1 MNAEQVSL
9 TDPDISLKLR
19 KRQFNR
25 YLTEYDEQDSQLLSS
40 RIKVTPQVVTAF
52 YELNLLSDREVEEL
66 DAKRL
71 DLAVLSLLLNLT
83 PTNRASVLLR
93 LDEFLKDKEPLT
105 RITKFVSD
113 GAGRMTIDDVVE
125 QVDSQYW
132 WALAKFLSQNDFNRG
147 TINAS
152 FRNMLRFVAQGRA
165 SRSQKNWLDRGIRM
179 NFGNGLGVFEA
190 PNLKKQF
197 PKNVQIIETFWS
209 ENSGDDRSSGLL

>member
-197 PKNVQIIETFWS
+197 PKDVQIIETFWS